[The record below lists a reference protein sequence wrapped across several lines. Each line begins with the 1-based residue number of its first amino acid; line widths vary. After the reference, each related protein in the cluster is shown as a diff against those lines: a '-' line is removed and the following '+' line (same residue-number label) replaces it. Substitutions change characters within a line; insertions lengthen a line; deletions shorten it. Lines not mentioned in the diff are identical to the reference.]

1 MTGFHEDKK
10 LTKVTKKLLYKASFV
25 YLRERRGFVTSRLC
39 NPREDGMTRFQ
50 LGAAIV
56 VALCTLTG
64 VSAAQ
69 QRAADGVALN
79 DDGLPQYS
87 TFSLCAIDPATGQ
100 SGASVTTRV
109 PFVGRAVPH
118 VRAGVGAVCTQAST
132 VVEYGPRG
140 LDLLAKGVEPQAV
153 LQQLLADDQQRESR
167 QVGVIDMRG
176 RAAAHTGKQNGNWA
190 GSRQGLN
197 YTVQGNIM
205 VGPEVVEAVAKTF
218 ESTEGTGMPLA
229 ERMILAMEAGY
240 AKGGDRRWGNLQSAA
255 IKVADPN
262 DPGRGN
268 DHITLANEV
277 GEHAEPVAEMKRIY
291 YTTGRR
297 LGYRTFSRVE
307 GPDVIELKRMLHAI
321 GYWRPA
327 LAAFPDAPA
336 SINTP
341 KMQELQKTDRQQY
354 DKLVAEARVQQTAY
368 SRDYA
373 QYDEETIAAVD
384 KIRKD

>member
-1 MTGFHEDKK
+1 M
-10 LTKVTKKLLYKASFV
+10 S
-25 YLRERRGFVTSRLC
+25 
-39 NPREDGMTRFQ
+39 RFQ
-50 LGAAIV
+50 FGATIF
-56 VALCTLTG
+56 VALGTLVG
-64 VSAAQ
+64 SATAQ

-167 QVGVIDMRG
+167 QVGVIDMKG
-176 RAAAHTGKQNGNWA
+176 RSAAHTGKQNGNWA
-190 GSRQGLN
+190 GSRQGMN
-197 YTVQGNIM
+197 YTVQ
-205 VGPEVVEAVAKTF
+205 AVARTF
-218 ESTEGTGMPLA
+218 EASEGTGMPLA

-268 DHITLANEV
+268 DHIALAIEV
-277 GEHAEPVAEMKRIY
+277 GEHPEPVAEMKRIY

-297 LGYRTFSRVE
+297 LGYRSFSKIE
-307 GPDVIELKRMLHAI
+307 GPDVIELKRMLHAV

-327 LAAFPDAPA
+327 LPAFPDAPA
-336 SINTP
+336 STNTP
-341 KMQELQKTDRQQY
+341 KMRELQRTDR
-354 DKLVAEARVQQTAY
+354 
-368 SRDYA
+368 A
-373 QYDEETIAAVD
+373 QYDRLVADARAQQTGYNRDFATYDDEAIAAVD
-384 KIRKD
+384 KFRKDRQMDYQGDPPGLVDARLVV

>member
-1 MTGFHEDKK
+1 MHRLITVAIA
-10 LTKVTKKLLYKASFV
+10 VT
-25 YLRERRGFVTSRLC
+25 
-39 NPREDGMTRFQ
+39 
-50 LGAAIV
+50 AIV
-56 VALCTLTG
+56 LAAA
-64 VSAAQ
+64 SPIAQ

-79 DDGLPQYS
+79 DEGLPQYS

-153 LQQLLADDQQRESR
+153 LSQLLADDQQRESR
-167 QVGVIDMRG
+167 QVGVIDMKG
-176 RAAAHTGKQNGNWA
+176 RSAAHTGKQNGNWA
-190 GSRQGLN
+190 GSRQGPT
-197 YTVQGNIM
+197 YTVQANIM

-218 ESTEGTGMPLA
+218 EASEGTGMPLA

-255 IKVADPN
+255 IKIADPN

-268 DHITLANEV
+268 DHIALAIEV
-277 GEHAEPVAEMKRIY
+277 GEHPEPVAEMKRIY
-291 YTTGRR
+291 YTTGRH
-297 LGYRTFSRVE
+297 LGYRSFSRIE
-307 GPDVIELKRMLHAI
+307 GNDVVELKRMLHGV
-321 GYWRPA
+321 GYWRPS
-327 LAAFPDAPA
+327 LAAFPEAPP

-341 KMQELQKTDRQQY
+341 QMQELRRTNPAEY
-354 DKLVAEARVQQTAY
+354 DKRAAD
-368 SRDYA
+368 SRKASADYTREFA
-373 QYDEETIAAVD
+373 TFDDETIAAVD
-384 KIRKD
+384 KFRKDRNLDYQGDAPGLVDARLIDALRSASFEKRKSSKR